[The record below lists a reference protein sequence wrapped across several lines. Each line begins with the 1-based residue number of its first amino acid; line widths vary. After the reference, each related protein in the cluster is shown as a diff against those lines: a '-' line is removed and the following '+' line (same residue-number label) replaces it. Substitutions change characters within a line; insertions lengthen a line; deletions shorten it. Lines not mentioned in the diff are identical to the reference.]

1 MSRTKRP
8 EIVTTPPLM
17 VARECAAAAL
27 GISEGTLEALV
38 RRGEL
43 PKPRKISAARVGWLW
58 RELQEFAE
66 GLRALERLADP
77 GRDAA
82 VAEGLRDCDRLR
94 IEVDVDVAA
103 ALHLRGTTG

>member
-43 PKPRKISAARVGWLW
+43 PKPRKISAARVGL
-58 RELQEFAE
+58 
-66 GLRALERLADP
+66 GD
-77 GRDAA
+77 DAPRVTRPRPA
-82 VAEGLRDCDRLR
+82 TSAR
-94 IEVDVDVAA
+94 
-103 ALHLRGTTG
+103 